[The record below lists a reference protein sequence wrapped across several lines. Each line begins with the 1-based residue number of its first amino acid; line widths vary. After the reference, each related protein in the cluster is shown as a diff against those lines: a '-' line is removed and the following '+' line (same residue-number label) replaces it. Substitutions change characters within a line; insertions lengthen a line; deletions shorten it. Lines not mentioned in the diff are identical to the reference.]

1 MNSIRNN
8 PDSEENQRMSR
19 DNERAVFAA
28 KMQARADDII
38 VVDDH
43 NLPEPF
49 IQPPDNP
56 LTDAQRRS
64 IAYELV
70 AMDEALQKRYR
81 RRNKKA
87 AKLLHDL
94 NKSGG
99 NIQQVPKKLRHIFTN
114 EIDPEKLA

>member
-1 MNSIRNN
+1 MNSVRNN

-28 KMQARADDII
+28 KMQAKNECQVEDEII
-38 VVDDH
+38 DKKASY
-43 NLPEPF
+43 
-49 IQPPDNP
+49 I
-56 LTDAQRRS
+56 DA
-64 IAYELV
+64 AL
-70 AMDEALQKRYR
+70 DEAEAKRYR

-94 NKSGG
+94 NKCGG

-114 EIDPEKLA
+114 EIDPEKL